1 MPDRNDG
8 ARELDGAPASWPT
21 DPPERRDSDG
31 GFGVEPTSLDDGGFN
46 EEVTV
51 SASMVPARARPG
63 SRVEDPMVGRNLG
76 LYRVLKPLGAG
87 GMGVVYLATHTTYG
101 DEFALK
107 ILRAPASSNPQKM
120 FKRFQREAKTLLGVK
135 HPNIVEV
142 VDFGTTTDG
151 VNFLV
156 MEMVRG
162 ETLGQ
167 LVAREG
173 RVAPDRALDVIGQVF
188 SGLEAA
194 HDRGF
199 VHRDLK
205 PDNLLLVPSGAGLHV
220 KVLDFGLAAIVQ
232 GDGTDPEIT
241 DEGFF
246 VGTPGYIAPEVIA
259 GQRGGPACDVYAAG
273 TVLFEMLE
281 GRAPFAGDV
290 TNLLIQ
296 HANVEAP
303 ALSEPGPIADLVAS
317 TLVKD
322 PSLRPTA
329 AQARARVAALRST
342 PPQASTT
349 APAGPESS
357 VEAPASPRAVAPG
370 VSGGRLATFLALGVV
385 GLAVLFGVA
394 FWLLT

>member
-76 LYRVLKPLGAG
+76 L
-87 GMGVVYLATHTTYG
+87 
-101 DEFALK
+101 
-107 ILRAPASSNPQKM
+107 
-120 FKRFQREAKTLLGVK
+120 QREAKTLLGVK

-232 GDGTDPEIT
+232 GDSTDPEIT

-357 VEAPASPRAVAPG
+357 VEAPPSPRAAAPG